1 MILYISKKED
11 FSNSTNISSIDNKQK
26 KEICLKILSDSF
38 FEIEIIKTR
47 REFIYNYKTITYNN
61 KNENIN
67 YEDMILLKEEI
78 NEPKYL
84 ELIIFLE
91 KLKNTIIKFKEKYN
105 FKLIIK
111 LNIET
116 NKTNNDINCECKLY
130 DKNNSQIIFRD
141 SNIYKD
147 EGLHH
152 LRNALED
159 YIKK

>member
-1 MILYISKKED
+1 MIHYTSKNED
-11 FSNSTNISSIDNKQK
+11 FLNSTNISTIDNKQK

-105 FKLIIK
+105 NFKLIIK
-111 LNIET
+111 
-116 NKTNNDINCECKLY
+116 
-130 DKNNSQIIFRD
+130 
-141 SNIYKD
+141 
-147 EGLHH
+147 
-152 LRNALED
+152 
-159 YIKK
+159 